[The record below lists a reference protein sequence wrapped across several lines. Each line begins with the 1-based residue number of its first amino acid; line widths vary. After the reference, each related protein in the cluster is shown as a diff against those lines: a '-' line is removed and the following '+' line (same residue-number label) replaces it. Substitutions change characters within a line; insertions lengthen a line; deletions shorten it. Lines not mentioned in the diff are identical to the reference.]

1 MNHADAEIMMKSSNV
16 RLFALFALLATA
28 ACDEALV
35 PGELTETEAAELAA
49 LVMESTFSNT
59 AGLAQPAQANGPAMV
74 PVEFSQSVDTS
85 LPCPMGG
92 SVGVSAT
99 FDYLGDSDAAGFELD
114 YTMTQTHDGCSAAS
128 ESGKQFTL
136 NGSPNLQLDIGIF
149 SQDGQSASWNG
160 SITGAIDWE
169 SEGFEGSCSM
179 TLEFGGSALSEN
191 SANFEMS
198 GSVCG
203 HSVQQSLSIGG
214 SGVG

>member
-1 MNHADAEIMMKSSNV
+1 MKSRNV

-49 LVMESTFSNT
+49 VIMESTFANT
-59 AGLAQPAQANGPAMV
+59 AGLGETAQASGPAMV
-74 PVEFSQSVDTS
+74 PVEYSQSVDAS

-92 SVGVSAT
+92 NVGIEAT
-99 FDYLGDSDAAGFELD
+99 VDYVGDTQSQAFELD
-114 YTMTQTHDGCSAAS
+114 YTMTQTHDGCGA
-128 ESGKQFTL
+128 ETEGGRQFTL
-136 NGSPNLQLDIGIF
+136 NGSPNLQLDIGIM
-149 SQDGQSASWNG
+149 SEDGQSASWSG

-179 TLEFGGSALSEN
+179 SLEFGGSALAET
-191 SANFEMS
+191 SANFEMN

-203 HSVQQSLSIGG
+203 HSVQQTLSIGANSG
-214 SGVG
+214 GVG

>member
-1 MNHADAEIMMKSSNV
+1 MKSTNV

-49 LVMESTFSNT
+49 VIMESTFSNT

-92 SVGVSAT
+92 NVGVEAT
-99 FDYLGDSDAAGFELD
+99 VDYYGDTDSQAFELD
-114 YTMTQTHDGCSAAS
+114 YSMTQTHDGCGATT
-128 ESGKQFTL
+128 ENGRQFTL
-136 NGSPNLQLDIGIF
+136 NGSPNLQLDIGIM
-149 SQDGQSASWNG
+149 SEDGQSAAWSG

-179 TLEFGGSALSEN
+179 TLEFGGSAAGESN
-191 SANFEMS
+191 ANFEMN

-203 HSVQQSLSIGG
+203 HSVQQSLSIGNSG
-214 SGVG
+214 GVG